1 MNSRVLEDSK
11 IQAGN
16 EPGYQVV
23 SDKSVKQSANR
34 DNESVFVS
42 LNRRTVDPRENGLVD
57 TRLND
62 DKGRR
67 KGPYGEEYGS
77 TVKKSRHEEPYSSRY
92 VPQES

>member
-1 MNSRVLEDSK
+1 MNSRVIEDSK

-23 SDKSVKQSANR
+23 SDKSVKQSSNR
-34 DNESVFVS
+34 GNESVFVS

-67 KGPYGEEYGS
+67 KGPYGEDYVS
-77 TVKKSRHEEPYSSRY
+77 TAKKEPYSSRY